1 MYVLHFVDINEVHL
15 AISDELTFT
24 EAMIDENRKE
34 QVVLGHLSGIQCTF
48 KFTSFN
54 RCAINVKFI

>member
-15 AISDELTFT
+15 AILDELTFT

-34 QVVLGHLSGIQCTF
+34 QVVLGHLSGIPLNSHLSTDVQLM
-48 KFTSFN
+48 
-54 RCAINVKFI
+54 